1 MNAYVG
7 CGVVGKSFYHYIVKY
22 RAAKTRDEISQF
34 ANDVYLDH
42 SFPIYSTDYDEL
54 SSYLELNG
62 HYLKSMSIFDNA
74 WELYKN
80 ED

>member
-1 MNAYVG
+1 M
-7 CGVVGKSFYHYIVKY
+7 GKSFYHYIVKF
-22 RAAKTRDEISQF
+22 RTAKAKDDISQF

-42 SFPIYSTDYDEL
+42 GFPIYSKDYNEL

-62 HYLKSMSIFDNA
+62 QYLKSMSIFDKA
-74 WELYKN
+74 WEHYLN

>member
-1 MNAYVG
+1 M
-7 CGVVGKSFYHYIVKY
+7 GKSFYHYIVKF
-22 RAAKTRDEISQF
+22 RAAKAKDEISQF

-42 SFPIYSTDYDEL
+42 SFPIYSMDYDEL

-62 HYLKSMSIFDNA
+62 QYIKSMSIFDKA
-74 WELYKN
+74 WEHYQN

>member
-1 MNAYVG
+1 M
-7 CGVVGKSFYHYIVKY
+7 GKSFYHYIVKF
-22 RAAKTRDEISQF
+22 RAAKAKDEICQF

-42 SFPIYSTDYDEL
+42 SFPIYSKDYNEL

-62 HYLKSMSIFDNA
+62 QYLKSMSIFDKA
-74 WELYKN
+74 WDLYQN

>member
-1 MNAYVG
+1 M
-7 CGVVGKSFYHYIVKY
+7 GKSFYHYIVKF
-22 RAAKTRDEISQF
+22 RAAKAKDEISQL

-42 SFPIYSTDYDEL
+42 SFPIYSKDYNEL

-62 HYLKSMSIFDNA
+62 QYLKSMSIFDKA
-74 WELYKN
+74 WELFVN